1 MSVAGVDGC
10 RGGWIVAGWDGGS
23 GVLEFAFRRTFR
35 EVLDGAADVECIGI
49 DIPIG
54 LSDGPPRACDLAARA
69 VLGPRR
75 SSVFPA
81 PIRPV
86 LDAADHRSASEIARS
101 VTGKGI
107 SIQAFNITGKV
118 AEVDGVMQE
127 NPSLQVRV
135 IEVHPEVSFC
145 LLNGGVPMTHSKKR
159 TAGFAERQA
168 LLASVFPNDQVPLTR
183 RDARAVASYAGPDDL
198 LDAVVAC
205 WSARRA
211 LDGQAVRLP
220 ENPPVDRFGLLMRI
234 VA

>member
-1 MSVAGVDGC
+1 MRVIGVDGC
-10 RGGWIVAGWDGGS
+10 PCGWVVAEWDDS
-23 GVLEFAFRRTFR
+23 SRVFEFAFRRTFQD
-35 EVLDGAADVECIGI
+35 VLDGTADVECVGI
-49 DIPIG
+49 DLPIG
-54 LSDGPPRACDLAARA
+54 LADGPPRGCDLAARA
-69 VLGPRR
+69 LLGPRR

-86 LDAADHRSASEIARS
+86 LDAADHRSASEIARA

-107 SIQAFNITGKV
+107 SIQAFNIIGKV
-118 AEVDGVMQE
+118 AEVDAVMRE
-127 NPSLQVRV
+127 NPLLQSRV

-145 LLNGGVPMTHSKKR
+145 LLNGGVPMSHSKKR

-168 LLASVFPNDQVPLTR
+168 LLTSVFPSDQVPLTR
-183 RDARAVASYAGPDDL
+183 RDARAIAPYAGPDDL

-211 LDGQAVRLP
+211 IVGQVVRLP
-220 ENPPVDRFGLLMRI
+220 EDPPVDHFGLLMRI